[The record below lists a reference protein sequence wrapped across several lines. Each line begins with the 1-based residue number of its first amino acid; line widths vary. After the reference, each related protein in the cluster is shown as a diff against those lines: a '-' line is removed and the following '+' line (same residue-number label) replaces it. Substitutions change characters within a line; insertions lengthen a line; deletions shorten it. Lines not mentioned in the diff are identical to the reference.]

1 MPPKGKMSGKKGGK
15 EPIQIK
21 KYDYRAFQP
30 SIPSN
35 PSIPSI
41 PSKSTV
47 WLAVAPNACRLTTVS
62 SRVFPP
68 CQETT

>member
-1 MPPKGKMSGKKGGK
+1 VPPKGKMSGKRGGK

-30 SIPSN
+30 SIPS
-35 PSIPSI
+35 IPSN

>member
-30 SIPSN
+30 SN
-35 PSIPSI
+35 PSKSSI

>member
-1 MPPKGKMSGKKGGK
+1 VPPKGKMSGKKGGK

-30 SIPSN
+30 SNPSN
-35 PSIPSI
+35 PSN